1 MQVDNWVFTA
11 LDVPVPF
18 EVYSLAFLA
27 QGTANSGASV
37 KVVAAIYEGFQVNGY
52 QYVPWRPMA
61 SLAPDGTL
69 KSRFTC
75 DTDVVGSVVT
85 TQNDTRLRVMVRP
98 DPITRDPVILEAG
111 KRYWIAANW
120 DAAPTLV
127 EVLTRTVTS
136 LPRFEGT
143 LDCARTGSQ
152 LYSTALEPVEHTLRQ
167 MNNEKNGPGEDNVYI
182 AGVPTSAQILAAS
195 IDWAICGRRLR

>member
-27 QGTANSGASV
+27 QGTANSSASV
-37 KVVAAIYEGFQVNGY
+37 KVVAAIYEGFRVSAL
-52 QYVPWRPMA
+52 QYVPWRPLA
-61 SLAPDGTL
+61 SLAPDGTSR
-69 KSRFTC
+69 SRFTC
-75 DTDVVGSVVT
+75 DTGVTGSGLTAAVG
-85 TQNDTRLRVMVRP
+85 TRYRVMVRP
-98 DPITRDPVILEAG
+98 DPITRDPIILEAG

-120 DAAPTLV
+120 DAAPTPFH
-127 EVLTRTVTS
+127 VLTRTVSS
-136 LPRFEGT
+136 LPRYDGT

-152 LYSTALEPVEHTLRQ
+152 LYSTALEPVDHTLRQ

-182 AGVPTSAQILAAS
+182 GAVPTSAQILSAS